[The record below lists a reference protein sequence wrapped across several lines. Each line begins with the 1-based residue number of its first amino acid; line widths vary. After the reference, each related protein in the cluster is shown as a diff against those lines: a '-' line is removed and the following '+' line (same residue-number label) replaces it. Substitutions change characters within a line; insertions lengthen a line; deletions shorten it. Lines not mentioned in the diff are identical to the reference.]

1 MKKYLHSLMIV
12 LSAATFL
19 QAQNLTQTE
28 NYVYSRTYLEPITD
42 SSSVAKQAQTVT
54 YIDGLGRAKQSIS
67 IKATPGGKDVVKPIE
82 YDGYGRLVKNMLP
95 LPQQGTNN
103 GGIYSTP
110 DMTGAMSVYGNA
122 SNYYGEKKM
131 ELSPL
136 SRVLEAA
143 SPGDPWKMETG
154 KTVKY
159 AYQTNGDMEVKR
171 FVVSTAWTTVS
182 NIAVGIPTPSIP
194 ASGTDPSSTGGYYL
208 KNTLYKS
215 IITDEDGNTAT
226 KFING
231 KGQTILVRKNDG
243 TQNIDTY
250 YLYNEYG
257 QQTFVIPPSAVKLI
271 EAAGGTISPSVLNDL
286 CYQYYYDN
294 QNRMVEKKFP
304 GKDWE
309 FMVYDKQDRIVLMQ
323 DGNLRTINNNFGAKG
338 WIFTK
343 YDKFGRTVYTG
354 FFANTT
360 TRPIMQNSLNSMASN
375 AGNNEE
381 PSATPMVQDGMNVY
395 YTKKAFPTGSMK
407 ILSVNYYDE
416 YPQDTPLKTSPI
428 LGQELLTSVSMPLT
442 INGVMTTRSTK
453 GLPTASYI
461 RNISDTNWTR
471 DYFWYD
477 RSGREI
483 GTHSINHLGGY
494 TITETELNFAGAP
507 KQIVT
512 THKRKT
518 SDVGVKVKERFD
530 YDNANRLVKH
540 WHQVDD
546 RAEQLLT
553 ENTYNELSQLTNK
566 NVGNNLQS
574 IDYSYNIRGWLT
586 GINKNDM
593 SAPTLNGKLFS
604 YRIKYNEK
612 DGTTNPDQGL
622 FPGKDVKSKYN
633 GNIAE
638 VDWRAVESLGANPPL
653 EPKRYGYA
661 YDALNRLTAG
671 YYQNPN
677 NPWSKEHTEVMDYD
691 VNGNISN
698 MYRTS
703 VVENGTT
710 ATVIDRL
717 AYGYA
722 GNRVI
727 NINDL
732 STNPSGYEGGGNT
745 ITYDAN
751 GNMEN
756 LLDKRITSIKYNFLN
771 LPERIEISNLQGG
784 GIGFKYTADGTKLQ
798 KTNSLVECGIKDCYT
813 VSTVSDYLDGFQYVS
828 STTTGG
834 GSGSIE
840 SLAVSREMSRAM
852 EMQAYTIGG
861 IGPVDPG
868 IDPPIGGGEF
878 VLKDADLS
886 FFPTSEGYYDY
897 KKDQYIY
904 QYKDLHGNVR
914 ISFGR
919 NSAAALE
926 ITDANDYYPFGMN
939 HLKTGNAFYGKR
951 GSGYKNYKFLGKEL
965 QETGFY
971 DMGARFYM
979 PELGIFAQHDP
990 LSAATLDPYGYA
1002 YNNPMF
1008 FSDPTGLYGAQVN
1021 KKGELP
1027 ATSPGGSDNPL
1038 DVGEVVINAPIR
1050 AMASNPG
1057 SVLPSNCQL
1066 CYSGRGMQVNITLS
1080 PPRVQPLPPT
1090 WNCGHCNDG
1099 PIRYIGGAGDPLGIW
1114 ELLGIVA
1121 STSED
1126 PNLKLAAL
1134 PLLMITKN
1142 SDDALKLL
1150 AAEKGILESKIWTVG
1165 GYNELRGV
1173 EAGLDAH
1180 HVGQSALMKKLITNF
1195 DHKTGTSILVPAVG
1209 HRFKGPNG
1217 IVSRSTKGFENARQ
1231 VLARDIFELRRVYG
1245 DQKIPNSSLR
1255 ELIDANKTKFPEA
1268 FKKLEK

>member
-1 MKKYLHSLMIV
+1 MKKYLHSLMML
-12 LSAATFL
+12 LSVATFL
-19 QAQNLTQTE
+19 QAQNLTKTE
-28 NYVYSRTYLEPITD
+28 NYVYSRTYLEPVTV
-42 SSSVAKQAQTVT
+42 SNSEAKQAQTVT

-67 IKATPGGKDVVKPIE
+67 IKATPAGKDIVKPIE
-82 YDGYGRLVKNMLP
+82 YDGYGRQTINMLP

-122 SNYYGEKKM
+122 SNYYAEKKL
-131 ELSPL
+131 EYSPL
-136 SRVLEAA
+136 NRVLEAS

-159 AYQTNGDMEVKR
+159 TYQTNGDTEVKR

-182 NIAVGIPTPSIP
+182 NIAVGIPAPSIP

-208 KNTLYKS
+208 KGTLYKT

-250 YLYNEYG
+250 YVYDEYG

-271 EAAGGTISPSVLNDL
+271 EAAGGTISSSVLNDL
-286 CYQYYYDN
+286 CYQYRYDN

-304 GKDWE
+304 GRDWE
-309 FMVYDKQDRIVLMQ
+309 FMVYDKQDRIVLIQ
-323 DGNLRTINNNFGAKG
+323 DGNLRTLNNNFGAKG

-343 YDKFGRTVYTG
+343 YDNFGRTVYTG
-354 FFANTT
+354 FFANTA
-360 TRPIMQNSLNSMASN
+360 TRPVMQNSLNSMASN

-381 PSATPMVQDGMNVY
+381 SSTTPIVQDGMNVY
-395 YTKKAFPTGSMK
+395 YTKKAFPTGSMT

-416 YPQDTPLKTSPI
+416 YPQDTPSKTGLI
-428 LGQELLTSVSMPLT
+428 LGQELLTSVSIPLT

-494 TITETELNFAGAP
+494 TITETELDFTGAP
-507 KQIVT
+507 KQITT
-512 THKRKT
+512 THKRKS
-518 SDVGVKVKERFD
+518 SDIGIKVKERFE
-530 YDNANRLVKH
+530 YDSANRLVKH
-540 WHQVDD
+540 WHKVDD

-553 ENTYNELSQLTNK
+553 ENTYNELSQLINK
-566 NVGNNLQS
+566 KVGNNLQS
-574 IDYSYNIRGWLT
+574 IDYTYNIRGWLT
-586 GINKNDM
+586 DINKSDM
-593 SAPTLNGKLFS
+593 SAPNLNGKLFS
-604 YRIKYNEK
+604 YRIKYNQK
-612 DGTTNPDQGL
+612 DGTTNPDQVL

-633 GNIAE
+633 GNITE
-638 VDWRAVESLGANPPL
+638 VDWRAVESIGANPPL

-691 VNGNISN
+691 INGNISN

-703 VVENGTT
+703 VVENSTT

-722 GNRVI
+722 GNKVI

-798 KTNSLVECGIKDCYT
+798 KTNSIMECGIKDCYT

-861 IGPVDPG
+861 IGPIEPG

-904 QYKDLHGNVR
+904 QYKDLYGNVR
-914 ISFGR
+914 VSFGR
-919 NSAAALE
+919 NSADVLE
-926 ITDANDYYPFGMN
+926 IVDANDYYPFGMN

-971 DMGARFYM
+971 DLGARFYM

-1008 FSDPTGLYGAQVN
+1008 FSDPTGLYGAQIN

-1027 ATSPGGSDNPL
+1027 ATSPGGADNPL

-1080 PPRVQPLPPT
+1080 PPRVKPLPPN

-1099 PIRYIGGAGDPLGIW
+1099 PIMYVGGAGDPWGIW
-1114 ELLGIVA
+1114 ELLGIIA
-1121 STSED
+1121 STSEE
-1126 PNLKLAAL
+1126 PSLKLAAL
-1134 PLLMITKN
+1134 PLLMVTKN

-1150 AAEKGILESKIWTVG
+1150 AAEKGAIFGSSTSNNYKANFFKANPKLKGTVVVHHAVEQQVLKRYPGIVTESEMHSLDNLRGIPKTINSDVHLSQIRKIWNKFYKETPNPTKQDLLDQATLVDKKFG
-1165 GYNELRGV
+1165 SQFTPKV
-1173 EAGLDAH
+1173 E
-1180 HVGQSALMKKLITNF
+1180 
-1195 DHKTGTSILVPAVG
+1195 
-1209 HRFKGPNG
+1209 
-1217 IVSRSTKGFENARQ
+1217 
-1231 VLARDIFELRRVYG
+1231 
-1245 DQKIPNSSLR
+1245 
-1255 ELIDANKTKFPEA
+1255 
-1268 FKKLEK
+1268 